1 VSGVSDLP
9 EGPLRLGPLLR
20 FVDDT
25 SATIWVETT
34 TAANVV
40 VEAGEVT
47 ASAHTF
53 RAHDHHYA
61 LVEVSGLP
69 PGTATP
75 YRVLVDDQP
84 VWPPDDP
91 EFADFPPSVVPTLEP
106 GKPLRV
112 AFGSCRV
119 SVSHDEEGNAQFG
132 IDALRAYALH
142 MAGLTGEPGRWP
154 DLVVFLGDQVY
165 ADDTSPA
172 MKEFIAS
179 RRDPE
184 QPPWDELKDYEEY
197 AHLYRLAWSDP
208 ANRWLLSTLP
218 SAMIF
223 DDHDIRD
230 DWNTSWTWR
239 QEMEATDWWHE
250 RVVAGL
256 GSYWVY
262 QHLGNLGA
270 QDRDEDDLW
279 RSIADHTGD
288 DELDISSALDRL
300 ADRADQ
306 VPTSYRW
313 SFSRDFDDQ
322 ARLVVVDSRAARVLE
337 PDRRSMLDDDEMAW
351 LDERMRG
358 DVDHLL
364 VGTSLPLLMAPKLHH
379 VEAFGE
385 ALAQGAW
392 GKLGSRVGEMAR
404 QNADLEHWAAFQG
417 GFVQVARMVVDIA
430 SGLRGRTPRSITFMS
445 GDVHHSYVAEA
456 WADPALGVTLD
467 AAVVQAT
474 CSPIRNP
481 LPGFMKAAIKVAS
494 LGRARPTGRLLGG
507 KVPRSPLRW
516 EMKRGPWFD
525 NNLAIVEL
533 QDERLHFWWS
543 RGRVDGDV
551 DRPRLER
558 VATVD
563 VPLPPA

>member
-1 VSGVSDLP
+1 VSDLP

-25 SATIWVETT
+25 SATIWVETAE
-34 TAANVV
+34 AARVT
-40 VEAGEVT
+40 VEAGDVT
-47 ASAHTF
+47 ATARTFAAHG
-53 RAHDHHYA
+53 HHYA
-61 LVEVSGLP
+61 LVEVTGLP
-69 PGTATP
+69 PGTTTP
-75 YRVLVDDQP
+75 YRVHVDGEP
-84 VWPPDDP
+84 VWPPDEP

-112 AFGSCRV
+112 GFGSCRV
-119 SVSHDEEGNAQFG
+119 SVSHDEESNARFG
-132 IDALRAYALH
+132 IDALRAYALR
-142 MAGLTGEPGRWP
+142 MAGLTGEPDRWP
-154 DLVVFLGDQVY
+154 DVVVFLGDQVY
-165 ADDTSPA
+165 ADDTSPR

-184 QPPWDELKDYEEY
+184 QPPWSELKDYQEY

-239 QEMEATDWWHE
+239 QEMEATSWWHE

-270 QDRDEDDLW
+270 EDRADDKLW
-279 RSIADHTGD
+279 SRIAAYDGD
-288 DELDISSALDRL
+288 DELDVTAELDEL

-306 VPTSYRW
+306 EPTTYRW
-313 SFSRDFDDQ
+313 SYSRDFGTQ

-337 PDRRSMLDDDEMAW
+337 PDHRSMLDDDEMAW

-364 VGTSLPLLMAPKLHH
+364 VGTSLPLLMTPKLHH

-392 GKLGSRVGEMAR
+392 GRLGSKAGEWLR
-404 QNADLEHWAAFQG
+404 QTADLEHWAAFQG
-417 GFVQVARMVVDIA
+417 GFVQVAGMVVDVA
-430 SGLRGRTPRSITFMS
+430 SGVRGRAPRSVTFMS

-456 WADPALGVTLD
+456 WADPASGKRLTS
-467 AAVVQAT
+467 AVVQAT

-481 LPGFMKAAIKVAS
+481 LPRIMQLAFKVAA
-494 LGRARPTGRLLGG
+494 LGKARPTGRLLGG

-516 EMKRGPWFD
+516 KVAQGPWYD
-525 NNLAIVEL
+525 NNLAVLEL
-533 QDERLHFWWS
+533 QEHRLHFWWS
-543 RGRVDGDV
+543 RGEVNDGDH
-551 DRPRLER
+551 DRPTLHR

-563 VPLPPA
+563 VATR

>member
-1 VSGVSDLP
+1 MSDLP

-20 FVDDT
+20 FVDDA
-25 SATIWVETT
+25 SATIWVETAE
-34 TAANVV
+34 AATVT
-40 VEAGEVT
+40 VEAGATT
-47 ASAHTF
+47 ATARTFAAHS
-53 RAHDHHYA
+53 HHYA
-61 LVEVSGLP
+61 LVAVTGLP
-69 PGTATP
+69 AGTATP
-75 YRVLVDDQP
+75 YRLLVDDEV
-84 VWPPDDP
+84 VWPPAEP
-91 EFADFPPSVVPTLEP
+91 EFAEFPPSVIPTLQP
-106 GKPLRV
+106 GKPLRL

-119 SVSHDEEGNAQFG
+119 SVSHDEESNHKFG
-132 IDALRAYALH
+132 IDALRAYALT
-142 MAGLTGEPGRWP
+142 MAGLTQAEPERWP
-154 DLVVFLGDQVY
+154 DVVVFLGDQVY
-165 ADDTSPA
+165 ADDTSPK

-184 QPPWDELKDYEEY
+184 QPPWSELKDFQEY

-230 DWNTSWTWR
+230 DWNTSWSWR

-270 QDRDEDDLW
+270 EERAHDKLWSRIAGHAGDE
-279 RSIADHTGD
+279 
-288 DELDISSALDRL
+288 ELDITADLDEL

-306 VPTSYRW
+306 EPKSYRW
-313 SFSRDFDDQ
+313 SFSRDYDTQ

-337 PDRRSMLDDDEMAW
+337 PDQRSMLDDEEMAW

-364 VGTSLPLLMAPKLHH
+364 IGTSLPLLMSPKLHH
-379 VEAFGE
+379 AEAFGE

-392 GKLGSRVGEMAR
+392 GKLGSKLGEWLR
-404 QNADLEHWAAFQG
+404 QAADLEHWAAFQG
-417 GFVQVARMVVDIA
+417 GFVQVAGMVVDVA
-430 SGLRGRTPRSITFMS
+430 SGARGRAPRSVTFMS

-456 WADPALGVTLD
+456 WADPASGKRLSST
-467 AAVVQAT
+467 VVQAT

-481 LPGFMKAAIKVAS
+481 LPSSMQRLFKLAAHGK
-494 LGRARPTGRLLGG
+494 ARPTGRLLGG

-516 EMKRGPWFD
+516 EVVRGPWYD
-525 NNLAIVEL
+525 NNLAVVEL
-533 QDERLHFWWS
+533 QERRLHFWWS
-543 RGRVDGDV
+543 RGEVHDGRH
-551 DRPRLER
+551 DRPTLHR

-563 VPLPPA
+563 VDTPV